1 MDKENIRLDVKAIN
15 RVIDIMRK
23 EGCKPEFTQYML
35 GLRNKYTDKYISD
48 DGQVYIKG
56 DKL

>member
-1 MDKENIRLDVKAIN
+1 MDKESIRLDVKAIN
-15 RVIDIMRK
+15 RVIDLMRK

-48 DGQVYIKG
+48 EEQSKG
-56 DKL
+56 ERL